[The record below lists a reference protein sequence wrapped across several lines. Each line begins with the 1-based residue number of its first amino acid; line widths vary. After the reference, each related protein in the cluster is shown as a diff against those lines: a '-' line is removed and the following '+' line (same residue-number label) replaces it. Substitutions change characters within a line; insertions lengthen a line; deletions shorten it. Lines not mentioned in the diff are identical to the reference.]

1 MPLYFGSG
9 GIDPGFILVIAAMI
23 LGLIA
28 SASVQRTFTRFSKV
42 GTRLGMTGEQMAR
55 RILDNYGLT
64 NIQVERVAGRL
75 TDHYD
80 PRNSVLRLSE
90 SVYGSASVAAL
101 GVAAHEAGHAVQHA
115 FKYKPITV
123 RNALVPV
130 ANLGSQLL
138 IPLMFAGVFLGEM
151 GSLFIIIG
159 AILYGGAVAF
169 HIVTLPVEFDAS
181 RRAVSYLQATGSLN
195 DDELGGVK
203 KVLRAA
209 GMTYVAAALASLAN
223 MIRLILMGR
232 RR

>member
-1 MPLYFGSG
+1 MYFYMG
-9 GIDPGFILVIAAMI
+9 DPGFILVIAAMV

-28 SASVQRTFTRFSKV
+28 SAGVQRTFARYSRI
-42 GTRLGMTGEQMAR
+42 GTRLGLTGAQMAR

-64 NIQVERVAGRL
+64 NVSVERIAGRL
-75 TDHYD
+75 TDHFD
-80 PRNSVLRLSE
+80 PRSMVLRLSE
-90 SVYGSASVAAL
+90 SVYDSQSVSAL

-115 FKYKPITV
+115 FRYRPIVV

-138 IPLMFAGVFLGEM
+138 LPLLFAGMVFGAM
-151 GSLFIIIG
+151 GSTLILAG
-159 AILYGGAVAF
+159 ALLYAGAVAF

-181 RRAVSYLQATGSLN
+181 NRAVSYLQATGSLTSE
-195 DDELGGVK
+195 ELGGVK

-223 MIRLILMGR
+223 LLRLILLGR

>member
-1 MPLYFGSG
+1 MPLSFGQ
-9 GIDPGFILVIAAMI
+9 IDPGFLLVIGAMI

-28 SASVQRTFTRFSKV
+28 SGAVQRTFTRYSRV
-42 GTRLGMTGEQMAR
+42 GTRLGLTGEQMAR

-64 NIQVERVAGRL
+64 NVRVERVAGSL

-80 PRNSVLRLSE
+80 PRSQILRLSD
-90 SVYGSASVAAL
+90 SVYGSSSVAAL
-101 GVAAHEAGHAVQHA
+101 GVAAHESGHAVQHA
-115 FKYKPITV
+115 FKYKPVTV

-138 IPLMFAGVFLGEM
+138 IPAMFAGLVLGELGGIVM
-151 GSLFIIIG
+151 LIG
-159 AILYGGAVAF
+159 AILYGASVAF
-169 HIVTLPVEFDAS
+169 HLVTLPVEFDAS
-181 RRAVSYLQATGSLN
+181 NRAVSFLQATGGLSTE
-195 DDELGGVK
+195 ELGGVK

-223 MIRLILMGR
+223 MIRLIMLGR

>member
-1 MPLYFGSG
+1 MYLSYGQ
-9 GIDPGFILVIAAMI
+9 IDPGFLLVIGAMI

-28 SASVQRTFTRFSKV
+28 SGAVQRTFTRYSRV
-42 GTRLGMTGEQMAR
+42 GTRLGLTGEQMAR

-64 NIQVERVAGRL
+64 NVRVERVAGRL

-80 PRNSVLRLSE
+80 PRSQTLRLSE
-90 SVYGSASVAAL
+90 SVYGSTSVAAL
-101 GVAAHEAGHAVQHA
+101 GVAAHESGHAVQHA

-123 RNALVPV
+123 RNALVPM

-138 IPLMFAGVFLGEM
+138 IPAMFAGIMFGELGGTIM
-151 GSLFIIIG
+151 LIG
-159 AILYGGAVAF
+159 AVLYGASVAF
-169 HIVTLPVEFDAS
+169 HLVTLPVEFDAS
-181 RRAVSYLQATGSLN
+181 NRAVSFLQATGGLTTE
-195 DDELGGVK
+195 ELGGVK

-223 MIRLILMGR
+223 MIRLIMLGR

>member
-1 MPLYFGSG
+1 MPIYLGHG
-9 GIDPGFILVIAAMI
+9 GIDPGLILVIGAMI

-28 SASVQRTFTRFSKV
+28 GGAVQRTFSRYSKV

-64 NIQVERVAGRL
+64 NVAVERVAGNL
-75 TDHYD
+75 TDHFD
-80 PRNSVLRLSE
+80 PRSNVLRLSDP
-90 SVYGSASVAAL
+90 VYGSSSVAAL

-115 FKYKPITV
+115 FKYRPITM

-138 IPLMFAGVFLGEM
+138 VPLMFAGVVMGEL
-151 GSLFIIIG
+151 GSLVMTIG
-159 AILYGGAVAF
+159 AILYGGAVLF
-169 HIVTLPVEFDAS
+169 HIVTLPVEFNAS
-181 RRAVSYLQATGSLN
+181 ARAVSYLEATGSL
-195 DDELGGVK
+195 DSDELGGVK

-209 GMTYVAAALASLAN
+209 GMTYVAAALASVAN
-223 MIRLILMGR
+223 LIRLLLLGR

>member
-1 MPLYFGSG
+1 MPLYFGQG
-9 GIDPGFILVIAAMI
+9 GMDPGFVLVIGAMI

-28 SASVQRTFTRFSKV
+28 SAGVQRTFTRYSKV

-64 NIQVERVAGRL
+64 NVAVERVAGRL

-80 PRNSVLRLSE
+80 PRGGVLRLSDG
-90 SVYGSASVAAL
+90 VYASSSVAAL

-115 FKYKPITV
+115 FKYRPIEV

-138 IPLMFAGVFLGEM
+138 LPLLFAGMFFSSMGFL
-151 GSLFIIIG
+151 IYIG
-159 AILYGGAVAF
+159 AAIYAGALAF
-169 HIVTLPVEFDAS
+169 HVVTLPVEFDAS
-181 RRAVSYLQATGSLN
+181 RRAVDYLQATGSLTN
-195 DDELGGVK
+195 DELGGVR

-223 MIRLILMGR
+223 MIRLIMLGR